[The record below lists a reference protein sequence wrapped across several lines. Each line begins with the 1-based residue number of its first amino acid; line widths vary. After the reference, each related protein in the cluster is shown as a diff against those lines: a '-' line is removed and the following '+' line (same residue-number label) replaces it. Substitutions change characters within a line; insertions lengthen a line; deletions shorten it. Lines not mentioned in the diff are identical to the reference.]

1 MGEIWEGYGRDKN
14 NLHYAESPLAKGI
27 PEDDGR
33 DGDYFRPKSAGTS
46 PHFDVS
52 HLMMGLRK
60 VWVRSQFSARWII

>member
-33 DGDYFRPKSAGTS
+33 DGDYFRPKSAGNFA
-46 PHFDVS
+46 PFRRFPFDDGRAESVD
-52 HLMMGLRK
+52 
-60 VWVRSQFSARWII
+60 A

>member
-52 HLMMGLRK
+52 HLTFRRFPFDDGIAES
-60 VWVRSQFSARWII
+60 VGA